1 MSDSKSSNSNNKKK
15 KKIKI
20 SKISSQEINTIRIFP
35 IDGIALSFLNS
46 NDFKPRNFAKPTK
59 SHLRL

>member
-1 MSDSKSSNSNNKKK
+1 MSDLKSSNSNNKK

-20 SKISSQEINTIRIFP
+20 SKISSQEINIIRIFP
-35 IDGIALSFLNS
+35 IDGIVLSFLNS
-46 NDFKPRNFAKPTK
+46 HDFKPRNFAKPTK